1 MCKLIGLILDIN
13 ASCTGSMPQEK
24 QCSSAQQFN
33 SFLMDMQK
41 AADEAAEAAAAA
53 APEEAVKPP
62 KDKDKAIK
70 ELIKS
75 IPRERKDV
83 FAYSL
88 KWDAFD
94 ANADAILPK
103 LSKWVRTCLASHFSA
118 CCAQHPAC
126 PNHPA
131 LATSVVQADGLI
143 CANSAMH
150 FPPGGHV

>member
-1 MCKLIGLILDIN
+1 MQSTFAD
-13 ASCTGSMPQEK
+13 SEDSDVVQH
-24 QCSSAQQFN
+24 FN
-33 SFLMDMQK
+33 NLAADVQK
-41 AADEAAEAAAAA
+41 AAEEAAAAA
-53 APEEAVKPP
+53 APAEGVKPP

-103 LSKWVRTCLASHFSA
+103 LSKWVR
-118 CCAQHPAC
+118 
-126 PNHPA
+126 
-131 LATSVVQADGLI
+131 V
-143 CANSAMH
+143 
-150 FPPGGHV
+150 

>member
-1 MCKLIGLILDIN
+1 MTTP
-13 ASCTGSMPQEK
+13 ASKSLAT
-24 QCSSAQQFN
+24 
-33 SFLMDMQK
+33 DMQK
-41 AADEAAEAAAAA
+41 AADEAAEEAAAAA
-53 APEEAVKPP
+53 ASAEGVKPP

-103 LSKWVRTCLASHFSA
+103 LSKWVRTHL
-118 CCAQHPAC
+118 AC
-126 PNHPA
+126 PLS
-131 LATSVVQADGLI
+131 LATPMSYPSHLLDG
-143 CANSAMH
+143 S
-150 FPPGGHV
+150 GHTSSMQLA

>member
-1 MCKLIGLILDIN
+1 MGLCLAFLIFPYTTRLVLSDLIEVLGCISRCR
-13 ASCTGSMPQEK
+13 AHLQTVRIVTWCSISTTLLLTCRK
-24 QCSSAQQFN
+24 Q
-33 SFLMDMQK
+33 QK
-41 AADEAAEAAAAA
+41 AAEEAAAAA
-53 APEEAVKPP
+53 APAEGVKPP

-103 LSKWVRTCLASHFSA
+103 LSKWVR
-118 CCAQHPAC
+118 
-126 PNHPA
+126 
-131 LATSVVQADGLI
+131 V
-143 CANSAMH
+143 
-150 FPPGGHV
+150 

>member
-1 MCKLIGLILDIN
+1 M
-13 ASCTGSMPQEK
+13 QH
-24 QCSSAQQFN
+24 FN
-33 SFLMDMQK
+33 NLAADVQK
-41 AADEAAEAAAAA
+41 AAEEAAAAA
-53 APEEAVKPP
+53 APAEGLKPP

-103 LSKWVRTCLASHFSA
+103 LSKWVR
-118 CCAQHPAC
+118 
-126 PNHPA
+126 
-131 LATSVVQADGLI
+131 V
-143 CANSAMH
+143 
-150 FPPGGHV
+150 

>member
-1 MCKLIGLILDIN
+1 M
-13 ASCTGSMPQEK
+13 QHV
-24 QCSSAQQFN
+24 N
-33 SFLMDMQK
+33 SLAVDVQK
-41 AADEAAEAAAAA
+41 AADEAAAAAAA
-53 APEEAVKPP
+53 SAEGAAAEGVKPP

-103 LSKWVRTCLASHFSA
+103 LSKWVRIHLTLSLGPSSAYFLPIRCIFSIKPWSHICPAS
-118 CCAQHPAC
+118 
-126 PNHPA
+126 A
-131 LATSVVQADGLI
+131 LPRPWHRSPLYT
-143 CANSAMH
+143 M
-150 FPPGGHV
+150 